1 MTAHDPSF
9 PARLDSSSP
18 ETEIGHAA
26 TDEIGA
32 DALADVVAEPIP
44 RDDSVARRVVEVI
57 GEDIRASVL
66 EIPRLPYVAAP
77 ILEFVNDPR
86 VATGEVV
93 RTIRMDPALAGKVL
107 EVANSAVFAGSRRI
121 GSLSMAIRRL
131 GLRKVSEIALELSSE
146 MKVFHGRKRASF
158 LDRLWKQSLGTAF
171 ACEAL
176 AEHTPRELRE
186 SAFLTG
192 LFHAVASPAI
202 VTAIGRL
209 ERRSPGI
216 PSQSDERVLG
226 LMNLLSTELTIQ
238 VLESWC
244 VPKEIP
250 DAIRLQDV
258 PYAERK
264 GRPLA
269 HLLVC
274 GKLLAAEIGVIGK
287 PQPIDLKHPGDFGA
301 LRIASRDTL
310 DEAARAVL
318 ANLENLPKR

>member
-1 MTAHDPSF
+1 MTAHDPPL
-9 PARLDSSSP
+9 PAPVGPSSP
-18 ETEIGHAA
+18 ETEAGAA
-26 TDEIGA
+26 TDEIAA

-44 RDDSVARRVVEVI
+44 RDDPVARRIVEVI
-57 GEDIRASVL
+57 AEDIRASVL

-86 VATGEVV
+86 VATPEVV

-107 EVANSAVFAGSRRI
+107 EVANSAVFAGSRKI

-216 PSQSDERVLG
+216 PSQTDERVLG
-226 LMNLLSTELTIQ
+226 LMNLLSTDLTIQ

-258 PYAERK
+258 SYAERK

-274 GKLLAAEIGVIGK
+274 GKLLAAEVGVIGK
-287 PQPIDLKHPGDFGA
+287 PQPIDLARPGDFGA
-301 LRIASRDTL
+301 LRIASRDIL
-310 DEAARAVL
+310 DEAARAVV